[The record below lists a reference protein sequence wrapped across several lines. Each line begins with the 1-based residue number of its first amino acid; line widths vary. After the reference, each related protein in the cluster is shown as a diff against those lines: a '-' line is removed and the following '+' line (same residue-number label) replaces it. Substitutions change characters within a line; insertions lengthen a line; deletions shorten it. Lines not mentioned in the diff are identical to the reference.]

1 LKKKWSTPGRETF
14 SVSLKKTEHT
24 ILFIEDNLDTRER
37 VRAAFTKTDKP
48 ARLEFVSTPAAAFE
62 VMGRETFDALFVN
75 QVRSALSSSEF
86 VRDLA
91 AIDLQIPIIMM
102 SPHPDEPAILH
113 ALRGGASECV
123 GMDQATITSY
133 PAIALRAIARSATF
147 RAYAK
152 RTLAIIRNQKQWMSV
167 IDAITDH
174 IYVLD
179 DELRLVKVN
188 NSFAMAIG
196 MHPRDIVGKQLKDVF
211 NGDIPSEALLNDVRR
226 DGMPRT
232 YEKKINDD
240 IYQVSIFSLQENSRF
255 LTIHVL
261 KNITEVRRLKDQL
274 YHADK
279 LASIGLLVSGVAHEI
294 NNPLTGTIA
303 YTELLA
309 MKVTDEETRAELKK
323 ILDSAERCKKIVD
336 NLMTFSRQ
344 RTPSKSLE
352 SINDIIDRAIGL
364 RIYWLKANSI
374 EIVRD
379 YDPATTVYVDSQQI
393 QQVVLNLLLNAE
405 QAILDAG
412 QVQGKIVFRTRTDKP
427 RRRVIVTVIDNGPG
441 IPPQI
446 AAKIFDPFYST
457 KPVGEGTGLG
467 LSISHGIITEHGGT
481 IWFENN
487 EGGGSTFTFE
497 LPTGT
502 GLPAGQPI
510 NQGNQRTA

>member
-1 LKKKWSTPGRETF
+1 M
-14 SVSLKKTEHT
+14 VSLKKRGHT
-24 ILFIEDNLDTRER
+24 ILMIEDDPERREL
-37 VRAAFTKTDKP
+37 VRAAFTNAIGP
-48 ARLEFVSTPAAAFE
+48 SRLEFVSTPEAGFAI
-62 VMGRETFDALFVN
+62 MRRETVDVLFVN
-75 QVRSALSSSEF
+75 EVQSGLNASEF

-91 AIDLQIPIIMM
+91 ATNQQAPVIMM
-102 SPHPDEPAILH
+102 SPDADEAAILH
-113 ALRGGASECV
+113 ALRGGASDCV
-123 GMDQATITSY
+123 SMDRKTIAGY
-133 PAIALRAIARSATF
+133 PAIALRAIARSETF
-147 RAYAK
+147 QAYAEHA
-152 RTLAIIRNQKQWMSV
+152 LAIIKNQKQWMSI
-167 IDAITDH
+167 IDAITDY

-179 DELRLVKVN
+179 NAQRLVKVN

-196 MHPRDIVGKQLKDVF
+196 LHPRDIVGKQLQEVF
-211 NGDIPSEALLNDVRR
+211 HQDIPNEAVLDEVRR

-240 IYQVSIFSLQENSRF
+240 IHQVSIFPLQENGQF
-255 LTIHVL
+255 FTIHVL
-261 KNITEVRRLKDQL
+261 KNVTEVRRLKDQL

-352 SINDIIDRAIGL
+352 SVNDVIDRAIAL

-379 YDPATTVYVDSQQI
+379 YDPATTVFVDAQQI

-405 QAILDAG
+405 QAIRDAG
-412 QVQGKIVFRTRTDKP
+412 QTHGKIVFRSRADKQ
-427 RRRVIVTVIDNGPG
+427 RRRVIVTVSDNGPG
-441 IPPQI
+441 ISPQI

-481 IWFENN
+481 IRFEKN
-487 EGGGSTFTFE
+487 EDGGSVFTFE
-497 LPTGT
+497 LPTGADM
-502 GLPAGQPI
+502 PALAPAI
-510 NQGNQRTA
+510 RKSENT

>member
-1 LKKKWSTPGRETF
+1 M
-14 SVSLKKTEHT
+14 SLKKGEHT

-37 VRAAFTKTDKP
+37 IRAAFIKAEGP
-48 ARLEFVSTPAAAFE
+48 ARLEFVSTPEAGIA
-62 VMGRETFDALFVN
+62 VMRSETVDALFINEV
-75 QVRSALSSSEF
+75 QSGLSASEF

-91 AIDLQIPIIMM
+91 AINRQAPVIMM
-102 SPHPDEPAILH
+102 SPHADEAAILL
-113 ALRGGASECV
+113 ALRGGASDCV
-123 GMDQATITSY
+123 GMDPETISRY
-133 PAIALRAIARSATF
+133 PAIALRAIGRSETF
-147 RAYAK
+147 QAYAEQS
-152 RTLAIIRNQKQWMSV
+152 LAIIRNQKQWMSI
-167 IDAITDH
+167 IDAITDR

-179 DELRLVKVN
+179 NAQRLVKVN
-188 NSFAMAIG
+188 NSFATAIG
-196 MHPRDIVGKQLKDVF
+196 MHPRNIVGKQLQEVF
-211 NGDIPSEALLNDVRR
+211 NRDITNEALLNDVRR

-240 IYQVSIFSLQENSRF
+240 IYQVSIFPLQENSRF

-309 MKVTDEETRAELKK
+309 MKVTDEDTRAELKK

-352 SINDIIDRAIGL
+352 TINDIIDRAIGL
-364 RIYWLKANSI
+364 RIYWLKTNSI

-379 YDPATTVYVDSQQI
+379 YDPATTVFVDAQQI

-405 QAILDAG
+405 QAIRDAG
-412 QVQGKIVFRTRTDKP
+412 QAHGKIVFSTRSDKQ
-427 RRRVIVTVIDNGPG
+427 RRRVIVTLSDNGSG
-441 IPPQI
+441 IPQQI
-446 AAKIFDPFYST
+446 SAKIFDPFFST

-487 EGGGSTFTFE
+487 KDGGTAFIFE

-502 GLPAGQPI
+502 DVPDEQLM
-510 NQGNQRTA
+510 NQGKQRTA

>member
-1 LKKKWSTPGRETF
+1 M
-14 SVSLKKTEHT
+14 SLKKPGHT
-24 ILFIEDNLDTRER
+24 ILFIEDNLDKREHI
-37 VRAAFTKTDKP
+37 RAAFIKADRP
-48 ARLEFVSTPAAAFE
+48 ARLEFVSTPEAGFA
-62 VMGRETFDALFVN
+62 VMKRDTVDALFVN
-75 QVRSALSSSEF
+75 EVQSGISASEF
-86 VRDLA
+86 ARNFAVINRQA
-91 AIDLQIPIIMM
+91 PVIMM
-102 SPHPDEPAILH
+102 SPHTDEAAILL
-113 ALRGGASECV
+113 ALRDGASDCV
-123 GMDQATITSY
+123 GMDVEAISRY
-133 PAIALRAIARSATF
+133 PAIALRAIARSEAF
-147 RAYAK
+147 QAYAEQS
-152 RTLAIIRNQKQWMSV
+152 LAIIRNQKQWMSI

-179 DELRLVKVN
+179 NAQRLVKVN
-188 NSFAMAIG
+188 KSFAMAIG
-196 MHPRDIVGKQLKDVF
+196 MHPRNLVGKQLQEVF
-211 NGDIPSEALLNDVRR
+211 NRDIPNEALLNDVRR
-226 DGMPRT
+226 EGMPRT

-240 IYQVSIFSLQENSRF
+240 IYQVSIFPLQENSRF

-352 SINDIIDRAIGL
+352 TINDIIDRAIGL
-364 RIYWLKANSI
+364 RIYWLKTNSI
-374 EIVRD
+374 ELVRD
-379 YDPATTVYVDSQQI
+379 YDPATTVFVDAQQI

-412 QVQGKIVFRTRTDKP
+412 QAHGKIVFSTRSDKQ
-427 RRRVIVTVIDNGPG
+427 RRRVIVTLSDNGPG
-441 IPPQI
+441 IPQQI
-446 AAKIFDPFYST
+446 SAKIFDPFFST

-467 LSISHGIITEHGGT
+467 LSISHGIITEHGGA

-487 EGGGSTFTFE
+487 KDGGAAFTFE

-502 GLPAGQPI
+502 DVPAGQPM

>member
-1 LKKKWSTPGRETF
+1 VKFT
-14 SVSLKKTEHT
+14 VSMKKTEHI
-24 ILFIEDNLDTRER
+24 ILFIEANLDTREFIR
-37 VRAAFTKTDKP
+37 EAFAKADGS
-48 ARLEFVSTPAAAFE
+48 ARIEFVSTPEAGFA
-62 VMGRETFDALFVN
+62 VIGRETVDALFVN
-75 QVRSALSSSEF
+75 AAQSGLSAHQF

-91 AIDLQIPIIMM
+91 AINRQAPIILM
-102 SPHPDEPAILH
+102 SPSTDEKTILH
-113 ALRGGASECV
+113 ALREGASDCV
-123 GMDQATITSY
+123 GTDHGTIASY
-133 PAIALRAIARSATF
+133 PAIALRAIARSETF
-147 RAYAK
+147 QAYAEY
-152 RTLAIIRNQKQWMSV
+152 TLAIIKNQKQWMS
-167 IDAITDH
+167 IMDAITDY

-179 DELRLVKVN
+179 DTQRLVKVN

-196 MHPRDIVGKQLKDVF
+196 LHPREIVGKQLQEVF
-211 NGDIPSEALLNDVRR
+211 DQDIPNESVLHEVRA
-226 DGMPRT
+226 DGVPRT
-232 YEKKINDD
+232 YEKKIKDD
-240 IYQVSIFSLQENSRF
+240 IHQVSIFPLQENGQF
-255 LTIHVL
+255 FTIHVL
-261 KNITEVRRLKDQL
+261 KNVTEVRRLKDRL

-309 MKVTDEETRAELKK
+309 MKVTDEETKAELKK

-364 RIYWLKANSI
+364 RIYWIKANSI

-379 YDPATTVYVDSQQI
+379 YDPATTVFVDAQQI

-405 QAILDAG
+405 QAIFNAG
-412 QVQGKIVFRTRTDKP
+412 QTHGKIIFRSRSDKE
-427 RRRVIVTVIDNGPG
+427 RRRVMVTVSDNGPG
-441 IPPQI
+441 ISPQI

-487 EGGGSTFTFE
+487 EDGGSAFTFE
-497 LPTGT
+497 LPTG
-502 GLPAGQPI
+502 ADSQPM
-510 NQGNQRTA
+510 NQGNQRAA

>member
-1 LKKKWSTPGRETF
+1 
-14 SVSLKKTEHT
+14 
-24 ILFIEDNLDTRER
+24 
-37 VRAAFTKTDKP
+37 
-48 ARLEFVSTPAAAFE
+48 
-62 VMGRETFDALFVN
+62 
-75 QVRSALSSSEF
+75 

-91 AIDLQIPIIMM
+91 EINRQAPVIIM
-102 SPHPDEPAILH
+102 STHPDEAAILN
-113 ALRGGASECV
+113 ALRGGASDCV
-123 GMDQATITSY
+123 GMDHETIASY
-133 PAIALRAIARSATF
+133 PAIALRAIARAETF
-147 RAYAK
+147 QAYAEHAQ
-152 RTLAIIRNQKQWMSV
+152 AIIRNQKQWMSI

-179 DELRLVKVN
+179 NEQRLVKVN
-188 NSFAMAIG
+188 NSFATEIG
-196 MHPRDIVGKQLKDVF
+196 MHPRDIVGKQLQEVFDRDVP
-211 NGDIPSEALLNDVRR
+211 NEALLNDVHR
-226 DGMPRT
+226 DGLPRT
-232 YEKKINDD
+232 YEKKIDDD
-240 IYQVSIFSLQENSRF
+240 IHQVSIFPLQENGRF

-364 RIYWLKANSI
+364 RIYWLRANSI

-379 YDPATTVYVDSQQI
+379 YDPATTVFVDAPQI

-405 QAILDAG
+405 QAILNAG
-412 QVQGKIVFRTRTDKP
+412 QQHGKIVFRSRADKQ
-427 RRRVIVTVIDNGPG
+427 RRRVIVTVSDNGPG
-441 IPPQI
+441 ISLQI
-446 AAKIFDPFYST
+446 ATKIFDPFYST

-487 EGGGSTFTFE
+487 DSGGCSFMFE
-497 LPTGT
+497 LPTG
-502 GLPAGQPI
+502 AGIPVKQS
-510 NQGNQRTA
+510 QDRGKQRVA

>member
-1 LKKKWSTPGRETF
+1 M
-14 SVSLKKTEHT
+14 VSLRKTEHI
-24 ILFIEDNLDTRER
+24 ILFIEANLETREFIR
-37 VRAAFTKTDKP
+37 EAFAKAAGS
-48 ARLEFVSTPAAAFE
+48 AHLEFVSTPEAGFA
-62 VMGRETFDALFVN
+62 VMGRETVDVLFVN
-75 QVRSALSSSEF
+75 EAQSGLSVHQL

-91 AIDLQIPIIMM
+91 AINRQAPIILM
-102 SPHPDEPAILH
+102 SPNTDEETILH
-113 ALRGGASECV
+113 SLRGGASDCV
-123 GMDQATITSY
+123 GTDHEIIASY
-133 PAIALRAIARSATF
+133 PAIALRAIARSETF
-147 RAYAK
+147 QAYAEHA
-152 RTLAIIRNQKQWMSV
+152 LAIIKNQKQWMS
-167 IDAITDH
+167 ILDAITDY

-179 DELRLVKVN
+179 NEQRLVKVN
-188 NSFAMAIG
+188 NSFAIAIG
-196 MHPRDIVGKQLKDVF
+196 LHPREIVGKQLQEVF
-211 NGDIPSEALLNDVRR
+211 DQDIPNESVLHEVRR
-226 DGMPRT
+226 DGVPRT
-232 YEKKINDD
+232 YEKKIKDD
-240 IYQVSIFSLQENSRF
+240 IHQVSIFPLQENGQF
-255 LTIHVL
+255 FTIHVL
-261 KNITEVRRLKDQL
+261 KNVTEVRRLKDRL

-364 RIYWLKANSI
+364 RIYWIKANSI

-379 YDPATTVYVDSQQI
+379 YDPATTVFVDAQQI

-412 QVQGKIVFRTRTDKP
+412 QTHGKIIFRSRSDKE
-427 RRRVIVTVIDNGPG
+427 RRRVMVTVSDNGSG
-441 IPPQI
+441 ISPQI

-487 EGGGSTFTFE
+487 EDGGSAFTFE
-497 LPTGT
+497 LPTGAES
-502 GLPAGQPI
+502 P
-510 NQGNQRTA
+510 